1 MKTIT
6 SFKLNEN
13 LRVAL
18 AASGFISVVMICNYI
33 TWFA

>member
-6 SFKLNEN
+6 SIKLTEN

-18 AASGFISVVMICNYI
+18 AASGFISIVMFFNYI
-33 TWFA
+33 TWF